1 MGSGCSSCSARLF
14 TAAAWPGSLLRG
26 ARTLTSTQTHPCT
39 RHSCKSMNARERT
52 CPPARGGYGGAPCTE
67 RCPRLP
73 ADTHAGVHVRTD
85 THTRTAHRPAQTPSG
100 LLPRP
105 AQGHSPAAFSH
116 RSTPEP
122 PACVHMDLALTLEPS
137 PLAGPSEGAI
147 EDLPAW
153 QLWTGNGHT
162 GRGTHTVVGVEQRAI
177 AAQRRWRLN
186 LVSPG
191 KASWR
196 GRPWK
201 EDALKNL
208 PVLLKPGEIFQCLR
222 KQQ

>member
-1 MGSGCSSCSARLF
+1 MGSGCSSCSVRLF

-26 ARTLTSTQTHPCT
+26 AHTCTRTQTHPCT

-52 CPPARGGYGGAPCTE
+52 RPPARGGYGGAPRTA
-67 RCPRLP
+67 RCPRPP
-73 ADTHAGVHVRTD
+73 ADTHAGVHVHTE
-85 THTRTAHRPAQTPSG
+85 THTHTAHRPAQTPSS
-100 LLPRP
+100 LHPRP
-105 AQGHSPAAFSH
+105 TQGHSLAAFSH

-122 PACVHMDLALTLEPS
+122 PTREHTDLALAPDPS
-137 PLAGPSEGAI
+137 PLPGPSKGAL

-162 GRGTHTVVGVEQRAI
+162 GRGTHTVAAVEQRAI
-177 AAQRRWRLN
+177 AAQRRWQLN

-191 KASWR
+191 KASWM

-201 EDALKNL
+201 EDTLKNL
-208 PVLLKPGEIFQCLR
+208 PVLLKPGGIFQCLR